1 MPRSK
6 QSTMGRGAN
15 GLGSIRKKT
24 IQKNGKLYE
33 YWEVRIT
40 VGSDPS
46 TGKQIQRSITGKT
59 QKEVTQKMKEIAV
72 DIDRGTYQAPCKM
85 TLSEWLSI
93 WQKEYLSDVRPST
106 AQLYKKSLTLY
117 IIPNIGSVKL
127 DAVTPHMIQHL
138 INTLCRQKTRFGT
151 LSPKTVKNIRGILH
165 KALQQAVENQYI
177 RYNPVNACKPPR
189 SVKKEIQPMTEE
201 QQAAFLKEIRG
212 HTHEYL
218 YLIALFTGIRES
230 EVLGLTWDCIDFRQG
245 TLTVKQQL
253 SKASKKSGELNLVPT
268 KNGKVRVLSLAPS
281 VLQCFRLQKLQ
292 QNSMRMEAGELWTE
306 KNLVFTNQV
315 GNYLSY
321 RGVYDFFK
329 RIVKKIGCPDTRFHD
344 MRHTY
349 AVNCIAAGD
358 DIKTVQEN
366 MGHAT
371 AAFTLDVYGHVFTQM
386 RLQSAEHTEQHIQRL
401 LSAVK

>member
-1 MPRSK
+1 MPCK
-6 QSTMGRGAN
+6 STTGRGAN
-15 GLGSIRKKT
+15 GNGSIRKIT
-24 IQKNGKLYE
+24 TTRNGKTYT
-33 YWEVRIT
+33 YWQARYTEGFDT
-40 VGSDPS
+40 V

-59 QKEVTQKMKEIAV
+59 QREVAQKLKERTYEI
-72 DIDRGTYQAPCKM
+72 DQGTYQAPSKM
-85 TLSEWLSI
+85 TVGEWFSI
-93 WQKEYLSDVRPST
+93 WQQEYLSDVRPST

-117 IIPNIGSVKL
+117 VIPNIGSVKL
-127 DAVTPHMIQHL
+127 DAVTPHMIQQL

-189 SVKKEIQPMTEE
+189 GVKKEIQPLTEE

-230 EVLGLTWDCIDFRQG
+230 EVLGLTWDCIDFRQR

-253 SKASKKSGELNLVPT
+253 SKASKKSGELSLVPT
-268 KNGKVRVLSLAPS
+268 KNGKVRVLALAPS

-292 QNSMRMEAGELWTE
+292 QNNMRMEAGELWTE
-306 KNLVFTNQV
+306 KDLVFTNQV

-321 RGVYDFFK
+321 RTIYDCFK
-329 RIVKKIGCPDTRFHD
+329 RIVKRIGTPETRFHD
-344 MRHTY
+344 LRHTY
-349 AVNCIAAGD
+349 AIAAIKSGD

-366 MGHAT
+366 LGHAT
-371 AAFTLDVYGHVFTQM
+371 AAFTLDIYCHV
-386 RLQSAEHTEQHIQRL
+386 TEQMKQS
-401 LSAVK
+401 SADRMEQFIRSVSNG